1 MVIVLICVL
10 GLLSYFIYRHIFR
23 KEIKNE
29 YNWPDEKNL
38 FERDFLDVIENYSRY
53 RYFVVIFDYYFDY
66 YYVQYMSMPESN
78 DLYVESIS
86 NENLIEN
93 KKIDPLNLNKLLSL
107 NFLPPNK
114 VQENGHSTLNFS
126 KKYSLKNKSDCPQVF
141 EDLVEILEKIYHIQN
156 GSKIN
161 LNFS

>member
-107 NFLPPNK
+107 NF
-114 VQENGHSTLNFS
+114 
-126 KKYSLKNKSDCPQVF
+126 
-141 EDLVEILEKIYHIQN
+141 
-156 GSKIN
+156 
-161 LNFS
+161 